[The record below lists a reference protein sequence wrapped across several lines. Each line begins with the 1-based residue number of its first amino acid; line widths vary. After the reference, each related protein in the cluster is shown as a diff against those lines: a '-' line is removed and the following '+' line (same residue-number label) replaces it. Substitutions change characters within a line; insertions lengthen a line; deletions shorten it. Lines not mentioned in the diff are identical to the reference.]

1 MTLCVDIGNTSTK
14 IAVVLGAR
22 VLRTTRVPSRA
33 PAGDVVRAVARVARA
48 AGTIERALVSS
59 VRPASTARVVR
70 AIARATGVDAV
81 VVTHRTPMPV
91 AIGVRWPERVG
102 TDRLCAACGAVRGGR
117 RSAIVV
123 DAGSAITVDLVIERR
138 FLGGVIL
145 PGPSTSLDALH
156 RFTARL
162 PSIDFARGPLAPRRI
177 DDTESAMRWGAALGA
192 AGGIR
197 AAAAML
203 EARAGKRLTT
213 VVSGGHAARLCLLLP
228 RHWQLVPDLTLLG
241 LAAIGQGLDPCET

>member
-1 MTLCVDIGNTSTK
+1 MMLCVDIGNTSTK
-14 IAVVLGAR
+14 IAAVRGAR
-22 VLRTTRVPSRA
+22 VLRATRVPSGA
-33 PAGDVVRAVARVARA
+33 PAHEVARAVARVARPEQA
-48 AGTIERALVSS
+48 IARALVSS

-70 AIARATGVDAV
+70 AIARATGVDAI

-91 AIGVRWPERVG
+91 SIGVRRPERVG
-102 TDRLCAACGAVRGGR
+102 TDRLCAACGATRGGR

-123 DAGSAITVDLVIERR
+123 DAGSAITVDLVVDRR

-145 PGPSTSLDALH
+145 PGPSTSLRALH
-156 RFTARL
+156 QFTARL

-177 DDTESAMRWGAALGA
+177 DDTESAMRWGATLGA

-203 EARAGKRLTT
+203 EARVGKRLTT
-213 VVSGGHAARLCLLLP
+213 VLSGGHAARLCLLLP

-241 LAAIGQGLDPCET
+241 LAAIGQGLDEDD

>member
-1 MTLCVDIGNTSTK
+1 MMLCVDIGNTSTK
-14 IAVVLGAR
+14 IALLSGAR
-22 VLRTTRVPSRA
+22 VLRSARVPSAA
-33 PAGDVVRAVARVARA
+33 PAREVARAVARVARA
-48 AGTIERALVSS
+48 GEGIERALVAS

-70 AIARATGVDAV
+70 AIARVTGVAPV

-91 AIGVRWPERVG
+91 TIGVRRPDRVG

-123 DAGSAITVDLVIERR
+123 DAGSAITVDLVVDRR

-145 PGPSTSLDALH
+145 PGPSTSLAALH
-156 RFTARL
+156 HFTARL
-162 PSIDFARGPLAPRRI
+162 PAIDFDRGPLAPRRI

-197 AAAAML
+197 AAVAML
-203 EARAGKRLTT
+203 EARAGKRLAT
-213 VVSGGHAARLCLLLP
+213 VVSGGHAVRLSLLLP
-228 RHWQLVPDLTLLG
+228 EKWQLIPELTLLG
-241 LAAIGQGLDPCET
+241 LAAIGRGLDDVG